1 MSNPSP
7 DPFVTPFF
15 LGHTERS
22 TVTID
27 DHRGHPRAYTFPTF
41 FTHTPSVTMLFT
53 ADLAAARA
61 LLPAGPL
68 SPVKLNRT
76 RCLVAL
82 AAYRYGQISDGMV
95 GYSELALGIAVSRSR
110 VPIAPALL
118 RQAWSSFGVFVVDLP
133 VDSAENCRRGQA
145 IWGLPKTMKQFRYAD
160 SEGTRTVEVYDG
172 EEMCMG
178 FTWARGGKR
187 ALIAERH
194 RAYSMRDG
202 KLLVSRAFL
211 DGACWQ
217 YNRLS
222 SLSAK
227 ARVTFGT
234 GEPYARFAALKLGA
248 RPLLVRDFEC
258 LSTALYAP
266 EPAAL

>member
-1 MSNPSP
+1 M
-7 DPFVTPFF
+7 
-15 LGHTERS
+15 
-22 TVTID
+22 
-27 DHRGHPRAYTFPTF
+27 
-41 FTHTPSVTMLFT
+41 M
-53 ADLAAARA
+53 
-61 LLPAGPL
+61 GP
-68 SPVKLNRT
+68 
-76 RCLVAL
+76 
-82 AAYRYGQISDGMV
+82 
-95 GYSELALGIAVSRSR
+95 EL
-110 VPIAPALL
+110 
-118 RQAWSSFGVFVVDLP
+118 
-133 VDSAENCRRGQA
+133 
-145 IWGLPKTMKQFRYAD
+145 
-160 SEGTRTVEVYDG
+160 
-172 EEMCMG
+172 
-178 FTWARGGKR
+178 
-187 ALIAERH
+187 
-194 RAYSMRDG
+194 YSMRDG